1 MSFYLI
7 LDKVQINKKHEL
19 LNTAEVNFWSFAND
33 GMLSLPGLE
42 TLLSDTEP
50 ASQRDR
56 VREMAKF
63 VLNKWEGIQVQNV
76 KAGHFFNFGD
86 TGKVLFRSE
95 KIPDYF
101 DWIFLAI
108 EDDTDVRELGEN
120 IDTILPDDQIDSLAK
135 NIITIAAASVTPQ
148 AVAAIAIA
156 KALVRGVTYF
166 MKNDKND
173 QLGLVE
179 QSFIRELHYPNGKRT
194 SAGNTDLT
202 RNMMY
207 DYTIFGID
215 K

>member
-19 LNTAEVNFWSFAND
+19 LNTAEVNFWSFVND
-33 GMLSLPGLE
+33 GMMSLPGLE
-42 TLLSDTEP
+42 ILLSDNDP

-63 VLNKWEGIQVQNV
+63 VLNKWIGVQVQNV
-76 KAGHFFNFGD
+76 KAGHFFSFGD
-86 TGKVLFRSE
+86 TGKILFKSE
-95 KIPDYF
+95 EIPDYF

-108 EDDTDVRELGEN
+108 EDDTDVRDLGSD
-120 IDTILPDDQIDSLAK
+120 IDKVLPDDQIDSLAK
-135 NIITIAAASVTPQ
+135 NIFTIAAASVTPQ
-148 AVAAIAIA
+148 AAAAIVVA
-156 KALVRGVTYF
+156 KELVRGITYF
-166 MKNDKND
+166 MKKDKND

-194 SAGNTDLT
+194 SSGNTDLT